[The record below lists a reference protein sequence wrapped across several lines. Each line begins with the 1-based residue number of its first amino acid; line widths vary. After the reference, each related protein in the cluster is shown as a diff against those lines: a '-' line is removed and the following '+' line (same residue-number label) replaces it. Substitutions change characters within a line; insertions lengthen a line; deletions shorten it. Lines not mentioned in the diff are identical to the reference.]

1 MSEIESFLS
10 ERTWDKAS
18 YREMYQTSYSPL
30 SELLGVL
37 ELVLD
42 FSSMLPGTRIV
53 YEHDRHAFRGFF
65 LRCVSRD
72 SVMLAYTRA
81 ANPKTT
87 TKLIAKTRMY
97 SIKKAAQHLT
107 PSAHANPPAD
117 VLLPAA
123 VDVAPGAHA
132 NPPADVLL
140 PAVVDV
146 APGAHANPPADVLL
160 PAVVDV
166 APGAH
171 ANPPA
176 DVLLPAVV
184 DVAPGAHDF
193 LMLEES
199 YALEDESEE
208 EARKPVTKT
217 SAPKGKTTR
226 KAVYAS
232 SSESSGEECL
242 FSEDEEEDKEEPVRP
257 LKRKRSSTPSN
268 EDELS
273 DFLNRVCRA
282 VFPFKEKGEF
292 GEILHTLLAGCG
304 AIEVYTVEML
314 QDMFHSK
321 DPVIAESLLGVFGK
335 GGIRFKLMKEFGM
348 GGTGIAE
355 AKGGTGIAEAKKGT
369 KHEPPKN
376 RKTALVLP
384 KQDQMAADIM
394 TVVFAETG
402 TKALTI
408 SDHASHLAFL
418 ANVAPWYSKD
428 FEDWDSAL
436 PRIRGARYRVKKAIH
451 SLQSFKGYMLFDNF
465 NPVQKE
471 ELVESGIQALKA
483 SKAISGEVLTKLVRV
498 LKERLE
504 DDAL

>member
-107 PSAHANPPAD
+107 PS
-117 VLLPAA
+117 
-123 VDVAPGAHA
+123 
-132 NPPADVLL
+132 
-140 PAVVDV
+140 
-146 APGAHANPPADVLL
+146 
-160 PAVVDV
+160 
-166 APGAH
+166 AH